1 MEGNLQRKL
10 KHKWVWECE
19 RGGGGV
25 WMMSQ
30 CEGVGRNR
38 GRRNLALRSYP
49 PVLRRPC
56 VLSAG
61 TLLASWVRAALSWP
75 LTFPP
80 SMCCALSKGTS
91 FVSWEW
97 VPLS

>member
-25 WMMSQ
+25 WMMSK

-38 GRRNLALRSYP
+38 GDETSPSGLIPLCCDALVFYLQVHCSLRGYGRR
-49 PVLRRPC
+49 
-56 VLSAG
+56 
-61 TLLASWVRAALSWP
+61 
-75 LTFPP
+75 
-80 SMCCALSKGTS
+80 
-91 FVSWEW
+91 
-97 VPLS
+97 